1 LKATQLRELQL
12 PGGPGVVRRDKE
24 FEMLSPTASD
34 SPDNLPLDNQLCF
47 ALYAA
52 THAITR
58 AYRPLLSELGI
69 TYPQYLVLVVLWE
82 HDTVPVGEI
91 ARRLQLDAAALTPL
105 VKRLEALGLVTRQ
118 RDARDERIVRI
129 SLSVAGRTLRSR
141 AVGVQN
147 EIACRTLLGPDELL
161 ALRRKLHDLTRAL
174 AEEPAVADAA

>member
-1 LKATQLRELQL
+1 MQANVAAENQ
-12 PGGPGVVRRDKE
+12 GD
-24 FEMLSPTASD
+24 LS
-34 SPDNLPLDNQLCF
+34 LDDRLCF

-69 TYPQYLVLVVLWE
+69 TYPQYLVLLVLWE
-82 HDTVPVGEI
+82 QDTVPVGEI

-129 SLSVAGRTLRSR
+129 TLSSDGQGLRARAAEVQAEVALRTGLPYGEIASLRSR
-141 AVGVQN
+141 LQQ
-147 EIACRTLLGPDELL
+147 LSQ
-161 ALRRKLHDLTRAL
+161 ALCEDSRI
-174 AEEPAVADAA
+174 ADAA